1 MKNSKKIL
9 VSLLSMLMLL
19 SIIPSTLVG
28 ASDGQL
34 SIKPIQPIE
43 GLRKDCIRGVD
54 ISSLEKVEFYGGKF
68 FDNGKERDVLDILK
82 DRGIN
87 WVRLRL
93 WNDPV
98 LDGGFCDKES
108 VVAMAKRV
116 KAHGFKILLNFHY
129 SDHWAD
135 PGQQTKPA
143 KWADLSFEELK
154 QAVYDYTYE
163 VVSELKEAGALP
175 DMIQIGN
182 EIRSGMLWPDG
193 KSWGE
198 GGGEF
203 DRLAELLK
211 CGIKAVHDV
220 AGDESV
226 KIALHLDNGHDNG
239 AYRWWFD
246 EITERDVDFDVI
258 GMSWYPYWHGNL
270 EQLKYNMNDI
280 SARYDKEVAVFET
293 AYGFTL
299 RDADGHANI
308 FGSEQRDIA
317 GYPASVQGQA
327 DLLYDVFKAVADVP
341 NNRGLGV
348 FYWEPAW
355 LGVEGAGWIEGQGNA
370 WENQAMFDFG
380 GNALDSLYVFGGI
393 VEPVVVGY
401 EAVEVQTDVFVAPE
415 LPETITAWYTDG
427 IARNVKVTWE
437 AIDEGAYQNEGSFSV
452 IGTVE
457 GTSKMATANVIVN
470 PIKDTPQEPIIPPV
484 EPADPIE
491 PPSEPEEPVE
501 TEWVVVDDITIKG
514 TGHIQGLSIDKDND
528 GVYKD
533 KVFTL
538 GTIGESRRL
547 EGFTLDI
554 EGSGVLSD
562 MMLVYRA
569 HVQTYGDMPSP
580 KDVTNHIW
588 RDNMGNPWNKGGT
601 YLGTKAERK
610 RVEGIELR
618 LIDKKTK
625 KEYEGYKIQYQV
637 HMQGYGWG
645 IDDLENDFRDNG
657 KIDDSFDKWAANG
670 EFAGTRGQSRRIEAI
685 RIRILREQPVSR

>member
-43 GLRKDCIRGVD
+43 GLREDCIRGVD

-280 SARYDKEVAVFET
+280 SARYDKEVAVLET

-457 GTSKMATANVIVN
+457 GTAKMATANVIVN
-470 PIKDTPQEPIIPPV
+470 PIKDTPQEPIEDKAV
-484 EPADPIE
+484 
-491 PPSEPEEPVE
+491 STV
-501 TEWVVVDDITIKG
+501 
-514 TGHIQGLSIDKDND
+514 IDMIDALPTLED
-528 GVYKD
+528 LTLKD
-533 KVFTL
+533 KKAVGEARALYESLTDEQKQLVTNLDQLIAAESKIAELEAPEAPETL
-538 GTIGESRRL
+538 EEDKITDTTDSKKIDTDSEVDVIAYVDKADKVKTG
-547 EGFTLDI
+547 D
-554 EGSGVLSD
+554 SGVNIYIILSVITVNIIICL
-562 MMLVYRA
+562 LVI
-569 HVQTYGDMPSP
+569 
-580 KDVTNHIW
+580 K
-588 RDNMGNPWNKGGT
+588 K
-601 YLGTKAERK
+601 RK
-610 RVEGIELR
+610 S
-618 LIDKKTK
+618 KT
-625 KEYEGYKIQYQV
+625 I
-637 HMQGYGWG
+637 
-645 IDDLENDFRDNG
+645 
-657 KIDDSFDKWAANG
+657 
-670 EFAGTRGQSRRIEAI
+670 
-685 RIRILREQPVSR
+685 